1 MTTESFINRVII
13 SCCVSSD
20 SLQALKVRLSGGSQP
35 GEGRVEIYF
44 GDSWGTVCD
53 DGWSISSANVVCRQ
67 LGYMYATEAVVT
79 LSGHSP
85 QFGEGRERERKGRE
99 REREREG
106 EKEGERGEREM
117 EDFRFELR
125 SREINK
131 RLH

>member
-1 MTTESFINRVII
+1 MTTESFINHVII
-13 SCCVSSD
+13 SFCVSSD

-79 LSGHSP
+79 LSGRSP
-85 QFGEGRERERKGRE
+85 QFGEGREREKGKRKRE
-99 REREREG
+99 RERERKRER
-106 EKEGERGEREM
+106 ERGERKRNG
-117 EDFRFELR
+117 RF
-125 SREINK
+125 
-131 RLH
+131 